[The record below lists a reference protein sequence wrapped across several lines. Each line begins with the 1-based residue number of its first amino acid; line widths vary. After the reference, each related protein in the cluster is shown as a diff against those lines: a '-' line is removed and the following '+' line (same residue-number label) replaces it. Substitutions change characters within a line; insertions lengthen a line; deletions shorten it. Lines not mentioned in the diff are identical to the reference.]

1 MIPKEVQIA
10 TLQGKIT
17 KAEQKGNGTAG
28 VVTKWKRQIR
38 NLSKYKVNFPFFFK
52 LVILSRD

>member
-1 MIPKEVQIA
+1 MISKEVQIA
-10 TLQGKIT
+10 TLKSKIT

-38 NLSKYKVNFPFFFK
+38 NLSK
-52 LVILSRD
+52 

>member
-10 TLQGKIT
+10 TLKSKIMRT
-17 KAEQKGNGTAG
+17 EQKGNGTAG

-38 NLSKYKVNFPFFFK
+38 NLSK
-52 LVILSRD
+52 